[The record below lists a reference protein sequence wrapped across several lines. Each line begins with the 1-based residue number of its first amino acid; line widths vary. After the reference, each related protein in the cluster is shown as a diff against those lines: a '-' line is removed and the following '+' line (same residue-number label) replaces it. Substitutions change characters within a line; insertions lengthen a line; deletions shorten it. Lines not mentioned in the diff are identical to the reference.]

1 MKENYQIKME
11 EIIHSIDSNKVPKLL
26 LQACCAPC
34 SSYVL
39 ELLSNYFKIT
49 IVYYNPNI
57 YPVSEYEKRLN
68 EVRKLVKLIKTN
80 NPIDILEVDYDNNSF
95 ENISKGLENEKEGGV
110 RCHKCYYLRMEKVAE
125 LAKKYNY
132 DYFTTTLSISPY
144 KDAQI
149 LNRIGEVLEEKYQV
163 KYLYA
168 DFKKKEGYKRSIELS
183 KQFNLYRQEYCGCK
197 YSMPKKEETL

>member
-11 EIIHSIDSNKVPKLL
+11 EIIKSLPKDNVPTLL
-26 LQACCAPC
+26 LHVCCAPC

-49 IVYYNPNI
+49 LVYYNPNI
-57 YPVSEYEKRLN
+57 YPKTEYDKRYGEIDKVL
-68 EVRKLVKLIKTN
+68 KGTN
-80 NPIDILEVDYDNNSF
+80 AKYPISGLEVEYDSSKF
-95 ENISKGLENEKEGGV
+95 YEISKGLENEEEGGV
-110 RCHKCYYLRMEKVAE
+110 RCHKCYYLRMEKTAS
-125 LAKKYNY
+125 LAKELDF

-144 KDAQI
+144 KNASI

-183 KQFNLYRQEYCGCK
+183 KEYDLYRQEYCGCIF
-197 YSMPKKEETL
+197 SMQKEETK

>member
-11 EIIHSIDSNKVPKLL
+11 KIIENLPNDHVPTLL
-26 LQACCAPC
+26 LHSCCAPC

-57 YPVSEYEKRLN
+57 YPKKEYDKRYGEIDKVLKKIHPKYPISVL
-68 EVRKLVKLIKTN
+68 EIEYDRK
-80 NPIDILEVDYDNNSF
+80 SF
-95 ENISKGLENEKEGGV
+95 ELISKGLEDEPEGGV
-110 RCHKCYYLRMEKVAE
+110 RCHKCYYLRMEKIAFLARE
-125 LAKKYNY
+125 LHF

-144 KDAQI
+144 KNAI
-149 LNRIGEVLEEKYQV
+149 VLNRIGEVLQEKYQV

-168 DFKKKEGYKRSIELS
+168 DFKKKDGYKRSIELS
-183 KQFNLYRQEYCGCK
+183 KQFGLYRQEYCGCE
-197 YSMPKKEETL
+197 YSIQKEETV